1 MPTLPNRTACLVSL
15 LALTAAAPALAD
27 PFFNRIASFP
37 VARNLPTGTDP
48 ATETSAEIV
57 AASGDGLMLVYTDS
71 PNKAIGFI
79 DITDPAAPAALGN
92 LALEGEPTSVSVRG
106 STAFVGVNTRKSFTE
121 PSGRLASVDLASRK
135 ELASCALGGQPDSVA
150 VAPDGSFVA
159 VAIEN
164 ERDEKA
170 NGGALPQTPPGFVAI
185 LPLKDGVIDCA
196 GLIRAEVTGLAEI
209 APEDPEPEFV
219 DINANG
225 EIAVTLQENNHV
237 VILDRTGKVLSHFTA
252 GSVDLAGVDL
262 SDDGRLDFTESTTG
276 VRREPDAVQWI
287 GTDRIVTANEGD
299 WQGGSRGF
307 SVFNRDGSVAFD
319 SGASL
324 ERAIA
329 AIGHYPDKRSDAKG
343 VEPEGLEVARFGDSD
358 YLFVL
363 TERASIVG
371 VYRLENGLPVLHQLL
386 PSGISPEGAIAIPSR
401 NLLVTA
407 NEADLAEDGLAR
419 SHVMLYA
426 LIDAAAPA
434 YPTLTSAG
442 TDPLIG
448 WGALS
453 GLAADPTAPGKL
465 YAVSDSFYA
474 AQPRIF
480 EIDATAAPARITGAF
495 PVTRDG
501 KPAQKL
507 DIEGIAPDGKGGF
520 WLASEGRT
528 DREIPHALIRVDA
541 KGAIEEEVAF
551 PSDLLAH
558 ETRFGAEGVAV
569 VGDTVWLAIQ
579 REWGDDPKG
588 AVKLLAYQPASRQW
602 GAVRYPLDAAPE
614 GGWTGVSEITAA
626 GDHVY
631 LIERDNQVGEAARI
645 KQLTR
650 VPVAELK
657 PAPLGGPLPLVRK
670 EVVRDLLPALGATH
684 GFVLDKVE
692 GFTVDA
698 AGNAFLV
705 TDNDGVDDSSGETL
719 FLPLGPLAGL

>member
-371 VYRLENGLPVLHQLL
+371 VYRLENGLSVLHQLL

-569 VGDTVWLAIQ
+569 VGDTVWC
-579 REWGDDPKG
+579 
-588 AVKLLAYQPASRQW
+588 
-602 GAVRYPLDAAPE
+602 
-614 GGWTGVSEITAA
+614 
-626 GDHVY
+626 
-631 LIERDNQVGEAARI
+631 
-645 KQLTR
+645 
-650 VPVAELK
+650 
-657 PAPLGGPLPLVRK
+657 
-670 EVVRDLLPALGATH
+670 
-684 GFVLDKVE
+684 
-692 GFTVDA
+692 
-698 AGNAFLV
+698 
-705 TDNDGVDDSSGETL
+705 
-719 FLPLGPLAGL
+719 